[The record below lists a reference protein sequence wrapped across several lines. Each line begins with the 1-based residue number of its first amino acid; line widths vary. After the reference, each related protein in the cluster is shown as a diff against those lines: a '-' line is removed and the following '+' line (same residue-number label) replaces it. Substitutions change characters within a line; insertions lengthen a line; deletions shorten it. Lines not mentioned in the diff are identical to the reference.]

1 MKFIKI
7 WATCN
12 IQNKAG
18 QFLGRNLKTLF
29 EFVSGFVKEEMVKQS
44 S

>member
-7 WATCN
+7 WATCSWT
-12 IQNKAG
+12 ILRKK
-18 QFLGRNLKTLF
+18 FKTLF